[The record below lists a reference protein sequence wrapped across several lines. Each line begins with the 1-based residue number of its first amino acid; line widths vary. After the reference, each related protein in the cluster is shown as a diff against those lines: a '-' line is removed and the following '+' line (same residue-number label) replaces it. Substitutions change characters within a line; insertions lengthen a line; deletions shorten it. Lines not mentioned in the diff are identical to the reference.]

1 MRAKT
6 TLSVS
11 SCKQN
16 IMVYYFMLDY
26 MVQLSS
32 ITLGYANIMLTNCC
46 MSFFQTDAEFRLT
59 PPFDQKEKRLF
70 EITSPCAGWMTDR
83 VIKETEKRKKK
94 MLPGETVWSLIERL
108 LEVRPDVRDMPEIV

>member
-16 IMVYYFMLDY
+16 IMGYYFMLDY

-46 MSFFQTDAEFRLT
+46 MSFFQTDAEF
-59 PPFDQKEKRLF
+59 
-70 EITSPCAGWMTDR
+70 
-83 VIKETEKRKKK
+83 
-94 MLPGETVWSLIERL
+94 
-108 LEVRPDVRDMPEIV
+108 